1 MWLSDN
7 RQGPI
12 KTKQMSCKEMGKIK
26 ASRKGSREAGFELD
40 LRDKTFR
47 NKKKYSRKEKY
58 RKDLSELE

>member
-1 MWLSDN
+1 
-7 RQGPI
+7 
-12 KTKQMSCKEMGKIK
+12 MSCKEMGKIK